1 MVSIPPRLARS
12 GPVAA
17 VVAAYFATIALLPR
31 VDVPVGDDWAYA
43 RTVERFIHGDGFRIV
58 DATVAT
64 LVLQALWG
72 AAVTSVLG
80 FSYVTLRL
88 STVALA
94 ALGAVALYGLCRT
107 LGAGRQWSAV
117 AAAAWLFN
125 PLAYVLS
132 NSFMSDAAFGG
143 LLVTATLFYVRGLC
157 GERELP
163 KWVVAGS
170 AVAAAAFLFRQQGAL
185 IPAAVVGFLAV
196 TGRARLD
203 RTGLRIVARVAA
215 LPAAVAVVYFLWL
228 RLIHGV
234 PASQEMFAEEL
245 GLVWRTQTPRLLVQL
260 LAVMVIYGGLF
271 VVPVAVAA
279 AHRLPRLVRSMPRR
293 GWWVTGPLAAVA
305 VVGVVGFATT
315 GRLMPYVPQ
324 YLADW
329 GIGPADIQ
337 GGRPLLAGRWLW
349 WVVTVVAGLAAVVAA
364 VAIGRRYADSR
375 TGAVGIE
382 GSAGGLTAG
391 RAGAGLVFAVLVG
404 QAVGVLPPTF
414 HFQNPVPGAILTIT
428 LDRYLLPLL
437 PMALALAV
445 WAVAGLR
452 LPTWPAWAVTA
463 IIGVVAVA
471 GTHDFLVFQ
480 AATYDLAEATA
491 QAGVDIHQLDGGA
504 QWDGVRQYQDRV
516 EVPEPR
522 ADRPWWVNLFA
533 WDSDSTYVVATT
545 PLPGYVE
552 VRRVPY
558 DTWLPPDDQALLL
571 LRRPDAPWPP
581 QAGPMS

>member
-1 MVSIPPRLARS
+1 MNVPPRLARG

-43 RTVERFIHGDGFRIV
+43 RTVERFIHGNGFHIL

-107 LGAGRQWSAV
+107 LGASRQWSAV

-157 GERELP
+157 GEREVP
-163 KWVVAGS
+163 GWVVAGS

-185 IPAAVVGFLAV
+185 IPAAVVGFLLV
-196 TGRARLD
+196 TRRAHVD
-203 RTGLRIVARVAA
+203 RTGPRTLARVVAV
-215 LPAAVAVVYFLWL
+215 PAVTAVAYFLWL
-228 RLIHGV
+228 RLVHGV

-245 GLVWRTQTPRLLVQL
+245 GLVWRSQTPRLLVQL
-260 LAVMVIYGGLF
+260 LAVMVIYCGLF
-271 VVPVAVAA
+271 VVPVAVTAVG
-279 AHRLPRLVRSMPRR
+279 RLPGLVRSMPRR

-305 VVGVVGFATT
+305 VVGVVGFATAD
-315 GRLMPYVPQ
+315 RLMPYVPQ

-337 GGRPLLAGRWLW
+337 GGRPLVAGRWLW
-349 WVVTVVAGLAAVVAA
+349 WGVTVVAGLAALVAA
-364 VAIGRRYADSR
+364 IAIGRRYAETR
-375 TGAVGIE
+375 TEAG
-382 GSAGGLTAG
+382 AGGGGAHGAG

-437 PMALALAV
+437 PLALALAV

-463 IIGVVAVA
+463 ILGVVAVA

-491 QAGVDIHQLDGGA
+491 RAGVDIHQLDGGA
-504 QWDGVRQYQDRV
+504 QWDGVRQYQDGV
-516 EVPEPR
+516 EVPESL
-522 ADRPWWVNLFA
+522 ADRPWWINLFA
-533 WDSDSTYVVATT
+533 WDNDSTYVVATT

-558 DTWLPPDDQALLL
+558 DTWLPPDDQAVLL

-581 QAGPMS
+581 QAGPSS

>member
-1 MVSIPPRLARS
+1 M
-12 GPVAA
+12 
-17 VVAAYFATIALLPR
+17 VAAYFATIAVLPR

-43 RTVERFIHGDGFRIV
+43 RTVERFIHGDGFHIV

-125 PLAYVLS
+125 PLAYVLA

-163 KWVVAGS
+163 GWVVAGS

-185 IPAAVVGFLAV
+185 IPAAVVGFLLVTRRARPGRAGARTLARVVAVPAV
-196 TGRARLD
+196 T
-203 RTGLRIVARVAA
+203 
-215 LPAAVAVVYFLWL
+215 AVAYFLWL

-245 GLVWRTQTPRLLVQL
+245 GLVWRSGTPRLLAQL

-279 AHRLPRLVRSMPRR
+279 VGRLPGLVRSMPRR

-305 VVGVVGFATT
+305 VVGVVGFAVVD
-315 GRLMPYVPQ
+315 RLMPYVPQ

-349 WVVTVVAGLAAVVAA
+349 WVLTVVAGLAAVVAA
-364 VAIGRRYADSR
+364 IAIGRRYAGTR
-375 TGAVGIE
+375 TDGAGTE
-382 GSAGGLTAG
+382 DSAGRLSAG
-391 RAGAGLVFAVLVG
+391 RAGAGMVFAVLLG

-437 PMALALAV
+437 PLALALAV

-452 LPTWPAWAVTA
+452 LPTWPAWAATA
-463 IIGVVAVA
+463 VIGLVAVA

-491 QAGVDIHQLDGGA
+491 RAGVDIHQLDGGA
-504 QWDGVRQYQDRV
+504 QWDGVRQYQDGV
-516 EVPEPR
+516 EVPEPL
-522 ADRPWWVNLFA
+522 ADRPWWINLFA
-533 WDSDSTYVVATT
+533 WDNDSTYVVATT

-581 QAGPMS
+581 QARPTS

>member
-1 MVSIPPRLARS
+1 M
-12 GPVAA
+12 
-17 VVAAYFATIALLPR
+17 VAAYFATIALLPR

-43 RTVERFIHGDGFRIV
+43 RTVERFIHGDGFHIV

-94 ALGAVALYGLCRT
+94 ALGAVALYGLCRA
-107 LGAGRQWSAV
+107 LGASRQWSAV

-143 LLVTATLFYVRGLC
+143 LMVTATLFYVRGLC
-157 GERELP
+157 GEREVP
-163 KWVVAGS
+163 GWVVAGS

-185 IPAAVVGFLAV
+185 IPAAVVGFLLV
-196 TGRARLD
+196 TRRARPD
-203 RTGLRIVARVAA
+203 RTGPRTLARVVAV
-215 LPAAVAVVYFLWL
+215 PAVTAVAYFLWL
-228 RLIHGV
+228 RLVHGV

-245 GLVWRTQTPRLLVQL
+245 GLVWRSQTPRLLVQL

-271 VVPVAVAA
+271 LVPVAVAA
-279 AHRLPRLVRSMPRR
+279 VGRLPGLVRSMPRR
-293 GWWVTGPLAAVA
+293 GWWVTGPLAGVA

-349 WVVTVVAGLAAVVAA
+349 WVVTVVAGLAALVAA
-364 VAIGRRYADSR
+364 VAIGRRYAETR
-375 TGAVGIE
+375 AG
-382 GSAGGLTAG
+382 AGGGGGGAHSAG

-437 PMALALAV
+437 PLALALAV

-463 IIGVVAVA
+463 VIGVMAVA

-491 QAGVDIHQLDGGA
+491 RAGVDDPPPRRRRPVGRRA
-504 QWDGVRQYQDRV
+504 P
-516 EVPEPR
+516 VPGRRRCPR
-522 ADRPWWVNLFA
+522 AARRPPMV
-533 WDSDSTYVVATT
+533 DQ
-545 PLPGYVE
+545 PLRLGQ
-552 VRRVPY
+552 RR
-558 DTWLPPDDQALLL
+558 L
-571 LRRPDAPWPP
+571 LRGGDHAPPRLRGGPPGPVRHVAPPRRPGPAAPAPARRP
-581 QAGPMS
+581 LAPSGGTEVMSAAAGVSRRGALRGGR

>member
-1 MVSIPPRLARS
+1 
-12 GPVAA
+12 VAA

-43 RTVERFIHGDGFRIV
+43 RTVERFIHGNGFHIL

-107 LGAGRQWSAV
+107 LGASRQWSAV

-132 NSFMSDAAFGG
+132 NSFMSDAAFAG

-157 GERELP
+157 GEGEVPR
-163 KWVVAGS
+163 WVVAGS

-203 RTGLRIVARVAA
+203 RAGLRTLARVAA
-215 LPAAVAVVYFLWL
+215 VPAVTAVAYFLWL

-245 GLVWRTQTPRLLVQL
+245 GLVWRSQTPRLLVQL

-271 VVPVAVAA
+271 VVPVAAA
-279 AHRLPRLVRSMPRR
+279 AVGRAPELLWSMPRR

-305 VVGVVGFATT
+305 AVGVVGFAVAD
-315 GRLMPYVPQ
+315 RLMPYVPQ

-337 GGRPLLAGRWLW
+337 GGRPLIAGRWLW
-349 WVVTVVAGLAAVVAA
+349 WAVTAVAGLAAVVAA
-364 VAIGRRYADSR
+364 VAIGRRYAETRTETR
-375 TGAVGIE
+375 TGAT
-382 GSAGGLTAG
+382 AGGRAAG
-391 RAGAGLVFAVLVG
+391 RAGAGLVFAVLMG

-437 PMALALAV
+437 PLALALAV

-463 IIGVVAVA
+463 VLGVVAVA

-491 QAGVDIHQLDGGA
+491 RAGVDIHQLDGGA
-504 QWDGVRQYQDRV
+504 QWDGVRQYQDGV
-516 EVPEPR
+516 EVPESL
-522 ADRPWWVNLFA
+522 ADRPWWINLFA
-533 WDSDSTYVVATT
+533 WDNDSTYVVATT

-558 DTWLPPDDQALLL
+558 DTWLPPDDQAVLL

-581 QAGPMS
+581 QAGPSS